1 MMKKILGLLFLAF
14 FPIAMMAYDCEVNGI
29 FYNLNNN
36 TKTAEVTYESSTSYP
51 YSGEVVIPSSIL
63 YNGITYSVTRIG
75 SNAFEDCT
83 GLTAITIPESVT
95 RIGYGAFSGC
105 NGLLLF

>member
-1 MMKKILGLLFLAF
+1 MKQKILTLLFLAF

-36 TKTAEVTYESSTSYP
+36 AKTAEVTYESSTSYP

-75 SNAFEDCT
+75 SFAFEDCT
-83 GLTAITIPESVT
+83 GLTAVTIPSSVM

-105 NGLLLF
+105 I